1 MHRNKRA
8 FSRAESWFSK
18 SEWIVAKYSARK
30 VYAPMW
36 PIPGWLLA
44 IKHLK
49 PHQSEHPSIQCTA
62 FAKRTMVACRR
73 IFPSLSFPYPIL
85 TRQPLPS
92 NHFLTRPNWLSVSMS
107 KYFALRISP
116 AFYFFSFSF
125 HFIFGLNSSNF
136 HNWSLALQITA
147 SCHIL
152 DLNVLVLNKPYLLL
166 LSFTVGPGWT

>member
-1 MHRNKRA
+1 MNQGKI
-8 FSRAESWFSK
+8 FRAEGW
-18 SEWIVAKYSARK
+18 E

-36 PIPGWLLA
+36 PIHGWLLA

-85 TRQPLPS
+85 TRQTLPS
-92 NHFLTRPNWLSVSMS
+92 NHFLTRPNWLS
-107 KYFALRISP
+107 KYFALRNSP

-152 DLNVLVLNKPYLLL
+152 DLNVLVLNKPYSLL
-166 LSFTVGPGWT
+166 LSFTVGPGWA